1 MGQRHYVHPH
11 GQKRLETF
19 RCLQLG
25 KTMAGRSPCPPE
37 VPALEIRRA
46 VKCAHEHG
54 LPVIVRK
61 TLHATPK
68 ALTDSKTQLGLLYAR
83 PHTRTQTRILNQT
96 WAAASLVNPHKSDC
110 AIVALW
116 YLQFEAG
123 DEIDGASG
131 RMTNEVQS

>member
-1 MGQRHYVHPH
+1 M
-11 GQKRLETF
+11 
-19 RCLQLG
+19 
-25 KTMAGRSPCPPE
+25 
-37 VPALEIRRA
+37 
-46 VKCAHEHG
+46 
-54 LPVIVRK
+54 IVRK

-110 AIVALW
+110 AIVALR

-131 RMTNEVQS
+131 RMTNESQS